1 MAIKKRREHNGTFI
15 FSFSIINNNNFN
27 MGREVMF
34 TINAMIKAI
43 AKATAKDKA
52 KKTKAKKGVFF
63 KNKKIA
69 KNAEDMFTK
78 MMGEK

>member
-1 MAIKKRREHNGTFI
+1 
-15 FSFSIINNNNFN
+15 
-27 MGREVMF
+27 MF
-34 TINAMIKAI
+34 TRDAMIKGI
-43 AKATAKDKA
+43 AKKTKA

-78 MMGEK
+78 MMQFNCDNMDNGANAPLC

>member
-1 MAIKKRREHNGTFI
+1 
-15 FSFSIINNNNFN
+15 
-27 MGREVMF
+27 MF
-34 TINAMIKAI
+34 TRNAMIKGI

-69 KNAEDMFTK
+69 NNVEDLFTK
-78 MMGEK
+78 MLGGK

>member
-1 MAIKKRREHNGTFI
+1 MYEHNNI
-15 FSFSIINNNNFN
+15 MLKNINQPK
-27 MGREVMF
+27 ETMF
-34 TINAMIKAI
+34 TRDAMIKGI

-69 KNAEDMFTK
+69 KNAEDLFTK
-78 MMGEK
+78 MLGGK